1 MSITI
6 DKILARLESE
16 LERAIDTGNV
26 QKKREHLAAIKSLC
40 ELALETDVEEDA
52 WTAPRAASQPT
63 AAATTR
69 SIQRAPVSFEQAAPI
84 YTPQPNH
91 QPSQTPHPNQSKK
104 TTRMGTRCL
113 IFKRRGHGGFS
124 PQLTILKTAL

>member
-6 DKILARLESE
+6 DKVLARLESE

-40 ELALETDVEEDA
+40 ELALETDVEGDA
-52 WTAPRAASQPT
+52 FTPTTASQT
-63 AAATTR
+63 AAAATR

-84 YTPQPNH
+84 YTPPTQPPTITNA
-91 QPSQTPHPNQSKK
+91 PSKPIKEDDANGDS
-104 TTRMGTRCL
+104 L
-113 IFKRRGHGGFS
+113 FDF
-124 PQLTILKTAL
+124 

>member
-6 DKILARLESE
+6 DKVLARLESE

-40 ELALETDVEEDA
+40 ELALETDSEEDGL
-52 WTAPRAASQPT
+52 TAPRATSQPT
-63 AAATTR
+63 AAAPAR

-84 YTPQPNH
+84 YTPPTQPPTITNA
-91 QPSQTPHPNQSKK
+91 PSKPIKEDDANGDS
-104 TTRMGTRCL
+104 L
-113 IFKRRGHGGFS
+113 FDF
-124 PQLTILKTAL
+124 

>member
-40 ELALETDVEEDA
+40 ELALETDVEGDA

-84 YTPQPNH
+84 YTPPTQPPTITNA
-91 QPSQTPHPNQSKK
+91 PSKPIKEDDANGDS
-104 TTRMGTRCL
+104 L
-113 IFKRRGHGGFS
+113 FDF
-124 PQLTILKTAL
+124 

>member
-6 DKILARLESE
+6 DKVLARLESE

-40 ELALETDVEEDA
+40 ELALETDVEGDA
-52 WTAPRAASQPT
+52 WTPARAASQPAGST
-63 AAATTR
+63 ATR

-84 YTPQPNH
+84 YTPPTQPPTITNA
-91 QPSQTPHPNQSKK
+91 PSKPIKEDDANGDS
-104 TTRMGTRCL
+104 L
-113 IFKRRGHGGFS
+113 FDF
-124 PQLTILKTAL
+124 

>member
-52 WTAPRAASQPT
+52 FTPTRAASQPA

-84 YTPQPNH
+84 YTPPTQPPTITNA
-91 QPSQTPHPNQSKK
+91 PSKPIKEDDANGDS
-104 TTRMGTRCL
+104 L
-113 IFKRRGHGGFS
+113 FDF
-124 PQLTILKTAL
+124 

>member
-6 DKILARLESE
+6 DKVLARLESE

-40 ELALETDVEEDA
+40 ELALETDSEGDGFA
-52 WTAPRAASQPT
+52 SSRAASQP
-63 AAATTR
+63 AAAKTTR

-84 YTPQPNH
+84 YTPPTQPPTITNA
-91 QPSQTPHPNQSKK
+91 PSKPIKEDDANGDS
-104 TTRMGTRCL
+104 L
-113 IFKRRGHGGFS
+113 FDF
-124 PQLTILKTAL
+124 

>member
-6 DKILARLESE
+6 DKVLARLESE

-40 ELALETDVEEDA
+40 ELALETDSEGDGV
-52 WTAPRAASQPT
+52 TSSRAATQPT
-63 AAATTR
+63 TASTAR

-84 YTPQPNH
+84 YTPPTQPPTITNA
-91 QPSQTPHPNQSKK
+91 PSKPIKDDDANGDS
-104 TTRMGTRCL
+104 L
-113 IFKRRGHGGFS
+113 FDF
-124 PQLTILKTAL
+124 